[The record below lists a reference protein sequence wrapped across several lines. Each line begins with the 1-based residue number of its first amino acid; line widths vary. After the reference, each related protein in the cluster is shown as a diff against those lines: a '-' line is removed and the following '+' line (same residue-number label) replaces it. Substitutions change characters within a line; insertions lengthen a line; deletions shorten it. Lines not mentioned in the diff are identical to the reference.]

1 MAGLIPQ
8 DFIDDLIAR
17 ADIVEV
23 VGRRTQLKKAGREF
37 KACCPFHDEKTP
49 SFTVSPGKGFYHCFG
64 CGAHGTAIGFLME
77 FDHMSFVEAIESLA
91 SSMGV
96 EVPRNESDQPA
107 RRYDELFS
115 LMDTVARHWQACL
128 KETPEAV
135 DYLKKRG
142 IDGSTAKRFGIGF
155 APDGWSN
162 VLDKF
167 GKSEEATER
176 LLATGLIIRK
186 DNGKHY
192 DRFRDRVM
200 FPIRDARGR
209 TIGFGGRTMGDGE
222 PKYLNSPETVLFH
235 KGRELYGMYEARQA
249 LRHIERLVVV
259 EGYMDTVA
267 LARHGIDFV
276 VATLGTATTNEHLNR
291 LFRLTE
297 NVYFSFDGDRAGK
310 KAAWRALENALPQ
323 IREGRQ
329 IRFVFLPEGQDPDS
343 FVNENGADAFVK
355 LMDAG
360 LPLSE
365 FLIQEL
371 SSQVDMDTIDGRAK
385 LAEMARP
392 LVNNI
397 PTGVYR
403 EPWVP
408 DWVQAANEAHLAEW
422 MLSELQGEIEDSGV
436 QAGWIKL
443 SAGDDGLTACETKI
457 LRAAATAGRET
468 NAVIGSHTIR
478 GRVVRDQLNII
489 ETMGYAAER
498 FIWIHT
504 QAEPE
509 FALHLEMARRGAWLE
524 YDAIGNHDEDDLLNI
539 QRLLDAG
546 LGDHLLLSHD
556 RGWYDPALPGGGVP
570 KPYTYLPDQ
579 FLPKLRAIGVAEAT
593 IHQLTHANPYRAF
606 AH

>member
-1 MAGLIPQ
+1 MTSIPTTLGPRSSAELGLILPHEHI
-8 DFIDDLIAR
+8 FEDLRTWDTPGYAQAEGEHVIQLMAPEITKAQAAGVTAIAECSTVGVGRR
-17 ADIVEV
+17 ADID
-23 VGRRTQLKKAGREF
+23 RA
-37 KACCPFHDEKTP
+37 
-49 SFTVSPGKGFYHCFG
+49 VS
-64 CGAHGTAIGFLME
+64 
-77 FDHMSFVEAIESLA
+77 
-91 SSMGV
+91 
-96 EVPRNESDQPA
+96 
-107 RRYDELFS
+107 
-115 LMDTVARHWQACL
+115 
-128 KETPEAV
+128 
-135 DYLKKRG
+135 
-142 IDGSTAKRFGIGF
+142 
-155 APDGWSN
+155 
-162 VLDKF
+162 
-167 GKSEEATER
+167 EATH
-176 LLATGLIIRK
+176 L
-186 DNGKHY
+186 
-192 DRFRDRVM
+192 
-200 FPIRDARGR
+200 P
-209 TIGFGGRTMGDGE
+209 
-222 PKYLNSPETVLFH
+222 
-235 KGRELYGMYEARQA
+235 
-249 LRHIERLVVV
+249 VVV
-259 EGYMDTVA
+259 
-267 LARHGIDFV
+267 
-276 VATLGTATTNEHLNR
+276 
-291 LFRLTE
+291 
-297 NVYFSFDGDRAGK
+297 
-310 KAAWRALENALPQ
+310 
-323 IREGRQ
+323 
-329 IRFVFLPEGQDPDS
+329 
-343 FVNENGADAFVK
+343 
-355 LMDAG
+355 
-360 LPLSE
+360 
-365 FLIQEL
+365 
-371 SSQVDMDTIDGRAK
+371 
-385 LAEMARP
+385 
-392 LVNNI
+392 

-408 DWVQAANEAHLAEW
+408 GWVQAASEAHLAKW

-489 ETMGYAAER
+489 EAMGYAAER